1 MTIIPWIIAG
11 ALFLILLG
19 LIGFIA
25 YKSRK
30 DKQLL
35 DTAEYKVKNI
45 IETAK
50 KEAEQI
56 RKAAEIEVREMKQQ
70 IREKVEKELE
80 GKRRHLEELE
90 RKLDK
95 KEDILEQR
103 SNYLDKKDLE
113 LQQKEREIKQ
123 LQETLTKEKQEV
135 DNLIAQEMQKLEQ
148 ISGYTREEAKRELMR
163 ILEEEAK
170 KDIVKKLKKMEE
182 EAEFTAKNKAR
193 EIISLAIQK
202 SASDY
207 VSEST
212 VSVVDLPNDEMKGRI
227 IGREGR
233 NIRAIEK
240 ATGVDLII
248 DDTPEAVILSS
259 FDPIRREVARLAL
272 EKLIADGRIHPA
284 RIEDVVEKVKL
295 ELDAEIKKEGENTVF
310 ELGIG
315 DIHPKLIK
323 LIGRL
328 KYRTSY
334 GQNILQHSKEVAYIA
349 AFMAHELGANV
360 KIAKRAALLHDI
372 GKAIDKEVEGTHVE
386 IGVDL
391 LRRFGESEEVIHAV
405 EAHHGDVEPKTVE
418 AVIVQSADA
427 LSAARPGARREI
439 LESYI
444 RRLEKLEEI
453 ASSFEGV
460 QKSYAI
466 QAGREIRVIVN
477 SDLVDDDKIYWL
489 SKEIAKRIEEE
500 LDYPG
505 QIKVTIIRETR
516 AVEYAR

>member
-1 MTIIPWIIAG
+1 MTIVPWIIAG
-11 ALFLILLG
+11 ALFIILLG

-25 YKSRK
+25 YKSKK

-35 DTAEYKVKNI
+35 ESAEHKGKNI
-45 IETAK
+45 VESAK

-56 RKAAEIEVREMKQQ
+56 KKAAEIEVREIKQQ

-80 GKRRHLEELE
+80 GKRKHLEDLE

-123 LQETLTKEKQEV
+123 LQETLSKEKQEV
-135 DNLIAQEMQKLEQ
+135 EHLVTEQMKKLEQ
-148 ISGYTREEAKRELMR
+148 ISGYTRDEAKRELMGL
-163 ILEEEAK
+163 LENEAK

-182 EAEFTAKNKAR
+182 EADFTAKNKAR

-315 DIHPKLIK
+315 DLHPKLIK

-405 EAHHGDVEPKTVE
+405 QAHHGDVEAKTVE
-418 AVIVQSADA
+418 AVIVQSSDA

-453 ASSFEGV
+453 ASSFDGV
-460 QKSYAI
+460 YKSYAI

>member
-25 YKSRK
+25 YKSKK

-70 IREKVEKELE
+70 IRERVEKELE
-80 GKRRHLEELE
+80 GKRKHLEDLE

-123 LQETLTKEKQEV
+123 LQETLSKEKEEV
-135 DNLIAQEMQKLEQ
+135 QNLIAKEMQKLEQ
-148 ISGYTREEAKRELMR
+148 ISGYSREEAKRELMR
-163 ILEEEAK
+163 LLEEEAK
-170 KDIVKKLKKMEE
+170 KDIVKKLRKMEE

-360 KIAKRAALLHDI
+360 KVAKRAALLHDI

-405 EAHHGDVEPKTVE
+405 EAHHGDVEAKTVE